1 MVNLKKKRWE
11 LRPLISKEEKMI
23 RLLQYLKRYT
33 DKNNPTSLPL
43 IDYYFEEKYKTKNFL
58 GHKTTRRNL
67 IKNLVTILNSD
78 ENGNLLPEEEWK
90 LVYDDFR
97 RDAESPDENQEHHIC
112 NLYYV
117 QEFSDYE
124 IDDIK
129 NSIRANEK
137 LSSERQKELVSKIE
151 KYLQNKNYR
160 KRGMT
165 PVEKKKMLRR
175 QKQAEARRRAMIRN
189 KIGGGY

>member
-1 MVNLKKKRWE
+1 M
-11 LRPLISKEEKMI
+11 ISKEEKII

-33 DKNNPTSLPL
+33 DKSNPTSLPL

-67 IKNLVTILNSD
+67 IKNLVIALNSD
-78 ENGNLLPEEEWK
+78 EKGNLLPEGEWK
-90 LVYDDFR
+90 LVYDDFL
-97 RDAESPDENQEHHIC
+97 RDTEKTDENTEHHIC

-117 QEFSDYE
+117 QEFSDFD

-137 LSSERQKELVSKIE
+137 LDDERQKALVRKIE
-151 KYLQNKNYR
+151 KYLPNENYH
-160 KRGMT
+160 KKGMS

-175 QKQAEARRRAMIRN
+175 QKEADARRRAMIRN
-189 KIGGGY
+189 KIGRDF

>member
-1 MVNLKKKRWE
+1 M
-11 LRPLISKEEKMI
+11 ISKEEKVI

-43 IDYYFEEKYKTKNFL
+43 IDYYFEEKYKIKNFL

-67 IKNLVTILNSD
+67 IKSLVTILNSD
-78 ENGNLLPEEEWK
+78 EKGNLLPEEEWT

-97 RDAESPDENQEHHIC
+97 RDIEAPDENAEHHIC

-129 NSIRANEK
+129 SSIRANES
-137 LSSERQKELVSKIE
+137 LDDERKKQLITKIE
-151 KYLQNKNYR
+151 KYLQNENYH
-160 KRGMT
+160 KRGMS
-165 PVEKKKMLRR
+165 PIEKKKMLRR
-175 QKQAEARRRAMIRN
+175 QKEADARRRAMIRN
-189 KIGGGY
+189 KIGRDF

>member
-1 MVNLKKKRWE
+1 M
-11 LRPLISKEEKMI
+11 ISKEEKMI

-43 IDYYFEEKYKTKNFL
+43 INYYFEEKYKIKNFL

-67 IKNLVTILNSD
+67 IKNLVTTLNSD

-97 RDAESPDENQEHHIC
+97 RDAEAPDGNEEHHIC

-117 QEFSDYE
+117 QEFSDCD

-129 NSIRANEK
+129 SSIRTNDKLDEEK
-137 LSSERQKELVSKIE
+137 RKQLIAKIE
-151 KYLQNKNYR
+151 KYLQNENYH
-160 KRGMT
+160 KRGMN
-165 PVEKKKMLRR
+165 PIEKKKMLRR
-175 QKQAEARRRAMIRN
+175 QKQADARRRALIRN
-189 KIGGGY
+189 KIGGNF